1 MNHAGEIA
9 PLARLA
15 RPHVAVITTVEP
27 AHIGHLG
34 SLEAIADEKI
44 SITAGLEPGGIVV
57 LPADASTIGRLLAGS
72 ASVERRLFG
81 SAGSLAARLID
92 ATADAE
98 GTDLSAE
105 IGGRLLTLRL
115 AAPGRHMAM
124 NAVAAL
130 AGAAA
135 LGADPGVG
143 AAALQGFAPVTGR
156 GARRRVAVAGGTALL
171 LDESY
176 NASAPAVKA
185 ALAVLALQPAARRVA
200 VLGDMLELGAFGEA
214 EHASLAPTVDQAA
227 DILFTCG
234 PLMRVLHEAVAP
246 ARRGAHANDSAT
258 LAPIVAAA
266 LRADDAVL
274 VKGSLGSRMKL
285 VVDAIERYAA

>member
-1 MNHAGEIA
+1 
-9 PLARLA
+9 
-15 RPHVAVITTVEP
+15 
-27 AHIGHLG
+27 
-34 SLEAIADEKI
+34 
-44 SITAGLEPGGIVV
+44 
-57 LPADASTIGRLLAGS
+57 
-72 ASVERRLFG
+72 
-81 SAGSLAARLID
+81 
-92 ATADAE
+92 
-98 GTDLSAE
+98 
-105 IGGRLLTLRL
+105 
-115 AAPGRHMAM
+115 
-124 NAVAAL
+124 
-130 AGAAA
+130 
-135 LGADPGVG
+135 VG